1 MSNIKRSTLNLLI
14 LYSCLNNFNQTRDV
28 LLVAQQ
34 KQNKVRIANLK
45 QAKDTGLILKK
56 DFKRKLK
63 AILCLSFMFLN
74 SLKSHKSTK
83 VSTNLSTIK
92 ITIIN

>member
-1 MSNIKRSTLNLLI
+1 
-14 LYSCLNNFNQTRDV
+14 
-28 LLVAQQ
+28 VAQQ
-34 KQNKVRIANLK
+34 KQNKEKFVNLK
-45 QAKDTGLILKK
+45 QAKDMGLIFKNV
-56 DFKRKLK
+56 FKRKSK
-63 AILCLSFMFLN
+63 AILGLSFEFLK